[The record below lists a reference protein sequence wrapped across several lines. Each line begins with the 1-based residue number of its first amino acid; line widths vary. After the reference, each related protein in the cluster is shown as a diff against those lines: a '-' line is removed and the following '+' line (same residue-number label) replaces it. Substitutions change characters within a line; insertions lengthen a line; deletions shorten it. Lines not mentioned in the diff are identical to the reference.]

1 MPSPSEPL
9 IDERFEELAA
19 LLRDTRPLPPERL
32 REHVRELAQAPAVE
46 RPRRRLRFEP
56 RRVVLLAT
64 GLLVVTALAGGI
76 GVLAS
81 RTPSGGV
88 DDSEAASAGPTR
100 VPRNAIGQSPVE
112 QTLQRGGPATAQR
125 DAATAAPEPVFEA
138 ATLPPARGRAQ
149 EYKAELSVRV
159 DGVDELS
166 ATTAKAMQITRSL
179 GGFVVSAT
187 YDAPGD
193 AEGDSVL
200 VVRVPVG
207 RIQDAIL
214 RFSELG
220 SILAQHITVA
230 DLQAQLNR
238 QADAIATLERTII
251 RLETQLEDTTLPPE
265 ARERVR
271 LRLLEARRS
280 LDARQGAN
288 SQTKRRAATA
298 RVALTL
304 TTRDEAVEPAPP
316 ADESGFGRTLRDALG
331 LLAAMLTWSLAA
343 LIVASPLLV
352 LVLLTLILVRLRRR
366 AEERRLLERPAA

>member
-19 LLRDTRPLPPERL
+19 LLRDTRPRPPERL
-32 REHVRELAQAPAVE
+32 REHVRELALTPVVE
-46 RPRRRLRFEP
+46 RPARRFARFDLRRLVP
-56 RRVVLLAT
+56 LAT
-64 GLLVVTALAGGI
+64 ALLVVAALAGGI

-81 RTPSGGV
+81 RTSSTTSG
-88 DDSEAASAGPTR
+88 DEAASGRPETAAAFESLERAPG
-100 VPRNAIGQSPVE
+100 
-112 QTLQRGGPATAQR
+112 TAQR
-125 DAATAAPEPVFEA
+125 DAAGSAPAQEQEPGA

-166 ATTAKAMQITRSL
+166 ETTGEAMQITRSL
-179 GGFVVSAT
+179 GGFIVSAT

-207 RIQDAIL
+207 RIQDAIV

-220 SILAQHITVA
+220 TILAQRISVA
-230 DLQAQLNR
+230 DLQGQLNR
-238 QADAIATLERTII
+238 QEDAIAALRRTIV
-251 RLETQLEDTTLPPE
+251 RLETQLEDTTLSPE
-265 ARERVR
+265 TRERLR
-271 LRLLEARRS
+271 LQLLEARRS
-280 LDARQGAN
+280 LSAREGAN
-288 SQTKRRAATA
+288 AQTKRRAATA

-304 TTRDEAVEPAPP
+304 TTREEAAEPAPP
-316 ADESGFGRTLRDALG
+316 PDENGFGGTLRDALEV
-331 LLAAMLTWSLAA
+331 LAAVLTWSLAT

-352 LVLLTLILVRLRRR
+352 LVVLTLILLRLRRR
-366 AEERRLLERPAA
+366 AEERRLLERPAS